1 MFILSSFIFALN
13 STIPV
18 FLVILVG
25 KFFMRVGIINEEWT
39 RISDRMAFK
48 YALPIV
54 LFLDIAK
61 MDINKDMDMIFI
73 IFCMIST
80 TVMFFFVYFIS
91 RIFLKDKTMVG
102 SFAQGSVRGS
112 AAILGIPFVTNIYG
126 DAGMIPLMILAAVPL
141 FNAYSVIILT
151 ISSKKFLMGDR
162 TKINYMEIIKSIFKN
177 PLIRGIL
184 IGFPFCILGIKLPPI
199 LDKSLTSVG
208 SMAVPLMLISIGA
221 DFKMSD
227 LTAKFKLS
235 TVATSIK
242 LVLLPLAIL
251 PIAIYMGFRGSALI
265 AILVMLGAPSAISG
279 YIMSKAM
286 DNDYVLMSNI
296 VVMTTLFSSVTFTFW
311 IFILKYMELV

>member
-1 MFILSSFIFALN
+1 MSSFIFALN